1 MPDVEGLK
9 ELYLAIGVGGVSF
22 IALIIILAYLLK
34 QVFPILNQV
43 LQMLEVLKEVLQ
55 NNTKAIDEMAKSNQ
69 NVSTALNLLERSMT
83 TVETKIDEVRESNDD
98 MAKTLIKIDAKS
110 ERR

>member
-22 IALIIILAYLLK
+22 IALIIILGYLLK
-34 QVFPILNQV
+34 QVFPILTQIM
-43 LQMLEVLKEVLQ
+43 QMLEVLKEVLQ
-55 NNTKAIDEMAKSNQ
+55 NNNKAIDEMAKSNH

-83 TVETKIDEVRESNDD
+83 NVETKIDEVNDTNSN
-98 MAKTLIKIDAKS
+98 MEKILIKLDAKK
-110 ERR
+110 